1 MTEIKVGWARR
12 DYGRDRFDVAI
23 DLADLPEILAEQGA
37 DPAQAG
43 TIPYS
48 KKLDILR
55 AFARMTAMNEY
66 LRREAADAGWQQGEE
81 ASAPMRGAKKD
92 MDAAKAKLAALV
104 GPYRVKEQEP
114 AGT

>member
-37 DPAQAG
+37 DPAQVS

-66 LRREAADAGWQQGEE
+66 LRHEAADAGWVQGDEPT
-81 ASAPMRGAKKD
+81 APMRGAKRD
-92 MDAAKAKLAALV
+92 LDAAKAKLASLV
-104 GPYRVKEQEP
+104 ASCQVQEP
-114 AGT
+114 ASA